1 MIDWIWA
8 LGFLLLMLA
17 ILAGIVYAI
26 VSSIVESRLDRLVLT
41 QLNHTDRKQNDRFEL
56 LDRQLQEL
64 NGLMRRQ
71 EERLKRLE
79 ASAEESPHKSST

>member
-1 MIDWIWA
+1 MDWIWA

-26 VSSIVESRLDRLVLT
+26 VSSIVESRLQRLVLT
-41 QLNHTDRKQNDRFEL
+41 QLNHMDRKQNDRFEL

-64 NGLMRRQ
+64 NSLMRKQ
-71 EERLKRLE
+71 DERLNKLE
-79 ASAEESPHKSST
+79 SSTSEQVEKNNP

>member
-1 MIDWIWA
+1 MDWIWA

-41 QLNHTDRKQNDRFEL
+41 QLNHMDRKQNDRFEL

-71 EERLKRLE
+71 EERLKKLE
-79 ASAEESPHKSST
+79 LSVGEQAQKSNS

>member
-8 LGFLLLMLA
+8 FGFLLLMLA
-17 ILAGIVYAI
+17 IVAGIVYAI
-26 VSSIVESRLDRLVLT
+26 VSSIVESRLQRLVLT
-41 QLNHTDRKQNDRFEL
+41 QLNHMDRKQNDRFEL

-71 EERLKRLE
+71 EERLRRLE
-79 ASAEESPHKSST
+79 VSAEESPQKSNS

>member
-8 LGFLLLMLA
+8 FGFLLLLLA
-17 ILAGIVYAI
+17 IVAGIVYAI
-26 VSSIVESRLDRLVLT
+26 VSSIVESRLQRLVLT
-41 QLNHTDRKQNDRFEL
+41 QLNHMDRKQNDRFEL

-71 EERLKRLE
+71 EERLRRLE
-79 ASAEESPHKSST
+79 VSAEESPQKSDS

>member
-1 MIDWIWA
+1 MDWIWA

-26 VSSIVESRLDRLVLT
+26 VSSIVESRIERLVLT
-41 QLNHTDRKQNDRFEL
+41 QLNHMDRKQNDRFEL

-64 NGLMRRQ
+64 NGSMRRQ
-71 EERLKRLE
+71 EERLKKLE
-79 ASAEESPHKSST
+79 LSVVEQAQKSNP

>member
-8 LGFLLLMLA
+8 LGFILLMLA

-41 QLNHTDRKQNDRFEL
+41 QLNHMDRKQNDRFEL

-64 NGLMRRQ
+64 NGLMREQ
-71 EERLKRLE
+71 NERLKRLE
-79 ASAEESPHKSST
+79 ASAEESPQKSNT